1 MLLPLQVGCSKLTIW
16 ARQKNSGKN
25 DVCIVFIRLRTLK
38 SDKNSL
44 VLDANLGATKKYDF
58 KNSVYIVYQC
68 FRALKSHKKR
78 SRFESWF
85 WTPYLLGDASSR
97 LAEYIKQLI
106 GNQLKSSKEKKT
118 HLAVLVGFQENYRRW
133 PGNLTQEIYI
143 LVVFWSFW

>member
-1 MLLPLQVGCSKLTIW
+1 MIIRNHSIASLKGSQAHSLVHRPRYSEKVSRPVRAKALTQPN
-16 ARQKNSGKN
+16 AFALTGRVFKTDNLSATKKDSGKN

-78 SRFESWF
+78 SRFES
-85 WTPYLLGDASSR
+85 
-97 LAEYIKQLI
+97 
-106 GNQLKSSKEKKT
+106 
-118 HLAVLVGFQENYRRW
+118 
-133 PGNLTQEIYI
+133 
-143 LVVFWSFW
+143 